1 MNRDLTAIE
10 VVGIA
15 IGKEKLA
22 QELYKRM
29 AGDIRNPLVKEK
41 FLSLSREEH
50 KHEEILTK
58 IYEKMT
64 GDVKLRS
71 ASFEIRPSD
80 LPKPDAALDELF
92 VFAIE
97 REREAQKMYTEAAQI
112 STDES
117 GRRTFQ
123 YLANFERGHEILLLA
138 EFEDYK
144 RDKNWYADMPDIQLV
159 GP

>member
-1 MNRDLTAIE
+1 MKDLTAVE

-15 IGKEKLA
+15 IGKERES
-22 QELYKRM
+22 QDLYNRM
-29 AGDIRNPLVKEK
+29 AAEINNPIVREK
-41 FLSLSREEH
+41 FISLSREE
-50 KHEEILTK
+50 KMHEEILTK
-58 IYEKMT
+58 IYQKMT
-64 GDVKLRS
+64 GEAKPAQSKVK
-71 ASFEIRPSD
+71 FKPTP

-97 REREAQKMYTEAAQI
+97 REREAQRMYTQAAEV
-112 STDES
+112 STDQS

-123 YLANFERGHEILLLA
+123 YLADFERGHEILLLA
-138 EFEDYK
+138 EFESYK